1 MATPTVTPTGYYQ
14 FAFNSLL
21 FGGVGQ
27 GVQVLSVDGLEDMP
41 SLRTQDDSA
50 GYRDGM
56 VTGRDFLGGRT
67 ITFNLQIMSDVNA
80 PMQTYLQ
87 ALKTNLV
94 EQQYGTNVMQFWLPN
109 RSLQRVNC
117 RVRKRVVTIDPN
129 YVYGQAFAAVEMF
142 CPDPRIYDDA
152 ALTATFNPAA
162 ALGRVYPRVYPMVYN
177 VSTGSVGNVQTLTN
191 NGNVTTYPTFTV
203 TGPCSNPYIYN
214 QATGQ
219 FLSFNVTLGANDV
232 LYADTDSKAVTLS
245 ISGGTPA
252 PARNVL
258 VNGSSWFGIS
268 PGSTTISF
276 TTGAYT
282 SGSLMTMNYRS
293 AYI

>member
-1 MATPTVTPTGYYQ
+1 MATPSGNYQ
-14 FAFNSLL
+14 FGFNGWL

-27 GVQVLSVDGLEDMP
+27 GVQILEIDGLEDIP
-41 SLRTQDDSA
+41 ELRVQDDSA

-67 ITFNLQIMSDVNA
+67 VTFKLQIMSDVNA

-87 ALKTNLV
+87 QLKQYLV
-94 EQQYGTNVMQFWLPN
+94 EQQSGTSVLQFQLPN
-109 RSLQRVNC
+109 YNLRRLNGRI
-117 RVRKRVVTIDPN
+117 RKRVIKVDPL
-129 YVYGQAFAAVEMF
+129 YTYGQAFADVELF

-152 ALTATFNPAA
+152 LFSTTFNPSA

-177 VSTGSVGNVQTLTN
+177 TSTGSIGNIQTLTN
-191 NGNVTTYPTFTV
+191 NGNVTTYPTLTV

-214 QATGQ
+214 QSTGQ
-219 FLSFNVTLGANDV
+219 YLSFSVTLGANDV
-232 LYADTDSKAVTLS
+232 LYADTDSKAITLS
-245 ISGGTPA
+245 VSGGTPA
-252 PARNVL
+252 PARNLL

-282 SGSLMTMNYRS
+282 SGSLLTMNYRS

>member
-1 MATPTVTPTGYYQ
+1 MATPAGNYQ
-14 FAFNSLL
+14 FGFNGWL

-27 GVQVLSVDGLEDMP
+27 GVQVLEVTGLEDIP
-41 SLRTQDDSA
+41 ELRVQDDSA

-56 VTGRDFLGGRT
+56 VTGRDFLSARVL
-67 ITFNLQIMSDVNA
+67 TFKLQIMSDGVNS
-80 PMQTYLQ
+80 MQTYLQ
-87 ALKTNLV
+87 QLKLYLV
-94 EQQYGTNVMQFWLPN
+94 EQQSGTSVLQFQLPN
-109 RSLQRVNC
+109 YGLRRVNA
-117 RVRKRVVTIDPN
+117 RVRKRSIKVDPL
-129 YVYGQAFAAVEMF
+129 YVFGQSFADVQF
-142 CPDPRIYDDA
+142 YCPDPRIYDDA
-152 ALTATFNPAA
+152 LFSATFNPAA
-162 ALGRVYPRVYPMVYN
+162 ALGRAYPRVYPLVYN
-177 VSTGSVGNVQTLTN
+177 TTTGSIGNVQTLTN
-191 NGNVTTYPTFTV
+191 NGNVTTYPTLTV

-214 QATGQ
+214 QTTGQ

-252 PARNVL
+252 PARNLL